1 MKTKFL
7 KIENLPIYLLI
18 LLISISAYGQAEDRL
33 YNTPTP
39 SVESSIGINQ
49 TGVSEASR
57 QALESA
63 NKTYPTGL
71 DNPSQSAKKIES
83 TDVPTFNEL
92 YQPPT
97 NDNIDRNPDG
107 TVDMFDKNTVEKQ
120 SWEGDKVDMNEYY
133 DRQQDGTYVRK
144 KNNSKSDSQTPIII
158 IVLAIALGGAVFF
171 IQRNNTSSISST
183 LNLQTI
189 SLGSYTI
196 QEQLAVD
203 NYDQLLAREQTDISA
218 VLISKKSQLSEVI
231 FTFANGEKLY
241 FTVTDAPYIN
251 GNEVKASLISENGQQ
266 AYLYKNHNHLSLVN
280 TTTRIKVFMKN

>member
-7 KIENLPIYLLI
+7 KIKNLQICLLF
-18 LLISISAYGQAEDRL
+18 LIISLSANGQTEQKL

-39 SVESSIGINQ
+39 SVESNIGINQ

-63 NKTYPTGL
+63 NKSYPTGL

-97 NDNIDRNPDG
+97 NDDIDRNPDG

-120 SWEGDKVDMNEYY
+120 SWEGDKVDMDTYY
-133 DRQQDGTYVRK
+133 DRQKDGTYVRK

-183 LNLQTI
+183 PNLQTI
-189 SLGSYTI
+189 NLGSYTV

-203 NYDQLLAREQTDISA
+203 NYDQLLDREQTNISA
-218 VLISKKSQLSEVI
+218 VLISKKSQSSQVI
-231 FTFANGEKLY
+231 FTFANGEKLS
-241 FTVTDAPYIN
+241 FTVTDAPYID

-280 TTTRIKVFMKN
+280 TTTRIKVLMKN